1 MNINKTNPL
10 LLHPLNPWMSKKK
23 WTWFQHQIDA
33 YNAIKQGSDIVVF
46 APTGAGKTLTG
57 FINPIED
64 LINLKQYKGLHTI
77 YISPLKSLAND
88 IIRNLE
94 KPIKDLN
101 LKITFQVRTGDTSAY
116 KKQQQKQKPP
126 NILVTTP
133 ESLALLNSYENANY
147 FFQNLKFIII
157 DEIHTFLD
165 NKRADLL
172 SLNIERLQ
180 TYSPRLQRIGLSA
193 TLKNKQDA
201 KKWLCRKKPKII
213 SLENST
219 LPNIKILQSK
229 ERIPWSGHMATYAI
243 NEIYKEITQSKLT
256 IIFVNTRAQAEYMF
270 KNLWLINKKKLKIAV
285 HHGSLEQHLRLKVEK
300 NLSRGLIDCVVATS
314 SLELGLDY
322 GDVEKIIQVG
332 APKGI
337 NRLLQR
343 VGRSNHNLNTPSK
356 AVLVPTNRFEFIE
369 SKAAIEE
376 IYKGNLDSIDLKEG
390 SFDVV
395 AQHIFATACSGSF
408 DINDLYSEI
417 IKAYPFNKLL
427 KKDFIQLVELIQD
440 GGYVLKNYDQFKRIR
455 QQVENK
461 NIYRLIN
468 KRETRK
474 YRMNVGTIIENPML
488 KIKLGTKTLG
498 NIEEVFIQNLSEGD
512 SFIFAGKVLEFKS
525 MKNNLVQVKKSNSK
539 ISKIPSYSGGRMPLS
554 TNLAKSV
561 RELLSS
567 KINWK
572 DYPSQIKEWLDRQKS
587 FSILPKKNEIL
598 IEQFPRKK
606 NYYTVIYS
614 FAGWHSNQTLGFLL
628 LRGFK
633 ELKYK
638 PLGFVANDYAIILWS
653 LEEAKEIKKLL
664 NINLINKYLENY
676 LEETSIVKRLFR
688 DNAIISCLIER
699 RLPGVEKTGKQV
711 LFSSD
716 LIYTVLKKNEPNHI
730 LLKSSYD
737 DAKKNM
743 IDYVRLY
750 KILTIHDKKI
760 ILKKLKSISPLAV
773 PIILEINRENL
784 SKRDTDE
791 YILEDLE
798 KEILQEANVQ
808 SIN

>member
-1 MNINKTNPL
+1 MNIDKTNPL
-10 LLHPLNPWMSKKK
+10 LLHPLNPWIEKKK
-23 WTWFQHQIDA
+23 WSWFEHQIETFKAVKKGFDV
-33 YNAIKQGSDIVVF
+33 VVF

-64 LINLKQYKGLHTI
+64 LLTSKKFKGLHTI

-88 IIRNLE
+88 IVRNLE
-94 KPIKDLN
+94 KPIKDLD
-101 LKITFQVRTGDTSAY
+101 LKITFEVRSGDTTAY
-116 KKQQQKQKPP
+116 KKQKQKRRPP
-126 NILVTTP
+126 NIIITTP
-133 ESLALLNSYENANY
+133 ESLALLNSYEDAKI

-180 TYSPRLQRIGLSA
+180 TYSPHLQRIGLSA

-201 KKWLCRKKPKII
+201 KKWLCRKKSKII
-213 SLENST
+213 SFEHST
-219 LPNIKILQSK
+219 LPKIKILKSK

-243 NEIYKEITQSKLT
+243 NEIYKEITNSKLS

-270 KNLWLINKKKLKIAV
+270 KNLWLINKKKKRIAV
-285 HHGSLEQHLRLKVEK
+285 HHGSLEQNLRLKVET
-300 NLSRGLIDCVVATS
+300 NLSKGLIDCVVATS

-332 APKGI
+332 APKGV

-376 IYKGNLDSIDLKEG
+376 IKKGNLDKIELKEG
-390 SFDVV
+390 SLDVV

-408 DINDLYSEI
+408 NINDLYLEI
-417 IKAYPFNKLL
+417 IKAYPYNNLL
-427 KKDFIQLVELIQD
+427 KKDYVQLVKLIQD
-440 GGYVLKNYDQFKRIR
+440 GGYILKNYDQFRRI
-455 QQVENK
+455 QQEKDNK
-461 NIYRLIN
+461 NIYRLVN
-468 KRETRK
+468 RRETRK

-498 NIEEVFIQNLSEGD
+498 NIEEIFIQNLSQGD
-512 SFIFAGKVLEFKS
+512 SFIFAGKVLEFLS

-561 RELLSS
+561 RKLISS
-567 KINWK
+567 KDNWK
-572 DYPSQIKEWLDRQKS
+572 EYPSQIKEWLDRQNLIS
-587 FSILPKKNEIL
+587 VLPKKDEFL

-628 LRGFK
+628 LRGMK

-653 LEEAKEIKKLL
+653 LDEATEIIKLL
-664 NINLINKYLENY
+664 NINLIERHLENY

-699 RLPGVEKTGKQV
+699 RLPGMEKTGKQV

-716 LIYTVLKKNEPNHI
+716 LIYSVLKKNEPNHI
-730 LLKSSYD
+730 LLQSSYD

-743 IDYVRLY
+743 IDYDRLIR
-750 KILTIHDKKI
+750 ILTINNKKI
-760 ILKKLKSISPLAV
+760 ILKKLKTISPLAV

-784 SKRDTDE
+784 SKKDTDQ

-798 KEILQEANVQ
+798 KEILKEANVQ

>member
-10 LLHPLNPWMSKKK
+10 LLHPLNPWMKKKK
-23 WTWFQHQIDA
+23 WSWFKHQIETFKA
-33 YNAIKQGSDIVVF
+33 VKYGSDVVVF

-64 LINLKQYKGLHTI
+64 LITSKKFKGLHTI
-77 YISPLKSLAND
+77 YVSPLKSLAND

-94 KPIKDLN
+94 KPIKDLD
-101 LKITFQVRTGDTSAY
+101 LKITFEVRSGDTTPY
-116 KKQQQKQKPP
+116 KKKQQKKKPP

-133 ESLALLNSYENANY
+133 ESLALLNSYEDSNII
-147 FFQNLKFIII
+147 FQNLKFIII

-180 TYSPRLQRIGLSA
+180 THSPQLQRIGLSA
-193 TLKNKQDA
+193 TLKNKHDA
-201 KKWLCRKKPKII
+201 KKWLCRRKSKII
-213 SLENST
+213 SFEHSAI
-219 LPNIKILQSK
+219 PKIKILKSK

-243 NEIYKEITQSKLT
+243 NEIYKEITKSKLT

-270 KNLWLINKKKLKIAV
+270 KNLWLINIKKKKIAI
-285 HHGSLEQHLRLKVEK
+285 HHGSLEQKLRLKVER
-300 NLSRGLIDCVVATS
+300 NLSKGLIDCVVATS

-376 IYKGNLDSIDLKEG
+376 INKGNYDKIELKEG
-390 SFDVV
+390 SLDVV
-395 AQHIFATACSGSF
+395 AQHIFGTACSGNF
-408 DINDLYSEI
+408 NINNLYSEI
-417 IKAYPFNKLL
+417 IKAYPYKKLL
-427 KKDFIQLVELIQD
+427 KNDFIQLVELIQD
-440 GGYVLKNYDQFKRIR
+440 GGYVLKNYDQFKRIKQER
-455 QQVENK
+455 NNS

-468 KRETRK
+468 RRETRK
-474 YRMNVGTIIENPML
+474 YRLNVGTIIENPML

-498 NIEEVFIQNLSEGD
+498 NIEEVFIQNLSQGD
-512 SFIFAGKVLEFKS
+512 SFIFAGKVLEFQS
-525 MKNNLVQVKKSNSK
+525 LQNSLVQVKKSNSK

-561 RELLSS
+561 RALLSS
-567 KINWK
+567 NINWK
-572 DYPSQIKEWLDRQKS
+572 KYPPQIKEWLDRQKS
-587 FSILPKKNEIL
+587 FSVLPKKDEFL

-606 NYYTVIYS
+606 NFYTVIYS

-628 LRGFK
+628 LRGMK

-638 PLGFVANDYAIILWS
+638 PLGFVANDYAIVLWS
-653 LEEAKEIKKLL
+653 LDEATEIKELL
-664 NINLINKYLENY
+664 NINLIDRYLTNY

-699 RLPGVEKTGKQV
+699 RLPGMEKTGKQV

-716 LIYTVLKKNEPNHI
+716 LIYSVLKKNEPNHI

-743 IDYVRLY
+743 IDFDRLV
-750 KILTIHDKKI
+750 KILTIKNKKI
-760 ILKKLKSISPLAV
+760 ILRKLKTISPLAV

-784 SKRDTDE
+784 SQIDTDE

-798 KEILQEANVQ
+798 NEILKEANVQ

>member
-10 LLHPLNPWMSKKK
+10 LLHPLNPWMRKKK
-23 WTWFQHQIDA
+23 WSWFQHQIDA
-33 YNAIKQGSDIVVF
+33 FKAIKQGSDVVVF

-64 LINLKQYKGLHTI
+64 LIASKKYKGLHTI

-88 IIRNLE
+88 IVRNLE

-101 LKITFQVRTGDTSAY
+101 LNITFQVRTGDTTAY
-116 KKQQQKQKPP
+116 KKQKQKQKPP
-126 NILVTTP
+126 NILITTP
-133 ESLALLNSYENANY
+133 ESLALLNSYEGANIY
-147 FFQNLKFIII
+147 FHKLKFIII
-157 DEIHTFLD
+157 DEIHSFLD

-180 TYSPRLQRIGLSA
+180 SYSPKLQRIGLSA
-193 TLKNKQDA
+193 TLKNKEDA
-201 KKWLCRKKPKII
+201 KKWLCRTKSKII
-213 SLENST
+213 SLDSFT
-219 LPNIKILQSK
+219 LPKIKILKSK

-256 IIFVNTRAQAEYMF
+256 IIFVNTRAQAEFMF
-270 KNLWLINKKKLKIAV
+270 KNLWLINKSKKKIAV
-285 HHGSLEQHLRLKVEK
+285 HHGSLEQNLRQKVEK
-300 NLSRGLIDCVVATS
+300 ILSKGLIDCVVATS

-322 GDVEKIIQVG
+322 GDVEKVIQVG

-343 VGRSNHNLNTPSK
+343 VGRSNHKLNTPSK
-356 AVLVPTNRFEFIE
+356 AILVPTNRFEFIE

-376 IYKGNLDSIDLKEG
+376 INKGNLDKIELKEG
-390 SFDVV
+390 SLDVV
-395 AQHIFATACSGSF
+395 AQHIFATACSGKF
-408 DINDLYSEI
+408 NLNNLYLEI
-417 IKAYPFNKLL
+417 IKAYPYNNLL
-427 KKDFIQLVELIQD
+427 KNDFIKLVKLIQD
-440 GGYVLKNYDQFKRIR
+440 GGYVLKNYDQFKRI
-455 QQVENK
+455 QQERGNK
-461 NIYRLIN
+461 YIYRLIN
-468 KRETRK
+468 RKETRK

-498 NIEEVFIQNLSEGD
+498 NIEEIFIQNLSQGD
-512 SFIFAGKVLEFKS
+512 SFIFAGKVLEFQS
-525 MKNNLVQVKKSNSK
+525 LKNNLVQVKKSNSK

-561 RELLSS
+561 RALIASNN
-567 KINWK
+567 NWK
-572 DYPSQIKEWLDRQKS
+572 EYPSQIKEWLYRQKS
-587 FSILPKKNEIL
+587 FSVLPKKDEIL

-606 NYYTVIYS
+606 NYYTVIYT

-628 LRGFK
+628 LRGMK
-633 ELKYK
+633 DLKYK

-653 LEEAKEIKKLL
+653 IEEVKKIIELL
-664 NINLINKYLENY
+664 NINLINKYLNNY

-699 RLPGVEKTGKQV
+699 RLPGMEKTGKQV

-716 LIYTVLKKNEPNHI
+716 LIYSVLKKNEPDHI
-730 LLKSSYD
+730 LLKSSFD
-737 DAKKNM
+737 DARKNM
-743 IDYVRLY
+743 IDYARLV
-750 KILTIHDKKI
+750 KILQIKNKKFV
-760 ILKKLKSISPLAV
+760 LKKLKTISPLAV
-773 PIILEINRENL
+773 PIILEINKENL
-784 SKRDTDE
+784 SKKDTDE

-798 KEILQEANVQ
+798 KEILKEANVQ